1 MKNIKH
7 QNISRITLF
16 LISLF
21 WVTKLVAQDISFNYL
36 STENGLSQ
44 FTAYCLY
51 KDELGRIWIGTHDGL
66 NVYNGNWVRSY
77 KPERGNEHS
86 IVGKD
91 VRRICGDGKGHLYI
105 QTIEGICI
113 FDMYSETFETIQ
125 KGPGHSITY
134 SSDTLLIGGNGSVYY
149 YDVLNHQV
157 KPYCSLEGDIQV
169 SSLLKDKTG
178 RLWLGTRGD
187 GLYCLKKGE
196 MKQLCVLPQCNVFNL
211 YQDSSGDIW
220 VCTWEDGL
228 YHISD
233 NGTVHYTDG

>member
-21 WVTKLVAQDISFNYL
+21 WVTKFVAQDISFNYL

-51 KDELGRIWIGTHDGL
+51 KDELGRIWIGTRDGL

-178 RLWLGTRGD
+178 RLWLGGMD
-187 GLYCLKKGE
+187 C
-196 MKQLCVLPQCNVFNL
+196 
-211 YQDSSGDIW
+211 IA
-220 VCTWEDGL
+220 
-228 YHISD
+228 
-233 NGTVHYTDG
+233 

>member
-51 KDELGRIWIGTHDGL
+51 KAELGRIWIGTRDGL

-91 VRRICGDGKGHLYI
+91 VRRICGDGKGHLYR
-105 QTIEGICI
+105 QLREYVFLICI
-113 FDMYSETFETIQ
+113 PKRLKQFRKGRGIQ
-125 KGPGHSITY
+125 LPIV
-134 SSDTLLIGGNGSVYY
+134 LI
-149 YDVLNHQV
+149 
-157 KPYCSLEGDIQV
+157 
-169 SSLLKDKTG
+169 
-178 RLWLGTRGD
+178 
-187 GLYCLKKGE
+187 
-196 MKQLCVLPQCNVFNL
+196 
-211 YQDSSGDIW
+211 
-220 VCTWEDGL
+220 
-228 YHISD
+228 
-233 NGTVHYTDG
+233 HY